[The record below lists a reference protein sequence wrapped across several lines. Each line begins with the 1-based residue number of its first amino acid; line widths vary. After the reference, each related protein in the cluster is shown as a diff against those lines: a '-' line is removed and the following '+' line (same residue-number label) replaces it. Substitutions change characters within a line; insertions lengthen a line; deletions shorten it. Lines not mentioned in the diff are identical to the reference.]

1 MRIRASTQAGVTA
14 FRDLVKLLSELP
26 DHIPPEINAASF
38 VRFSAVPFAAN
49 CRLPRDFELLRI
61 VVHADESRRGL
72 ERIVQPHPQIPIE
85 EQLLPQQ
92 SGQRR

>member
-38 VRFSAVPFAAN
+38 VRFSAVPLPPIAAYHVISSCCASSCTPTRAGGAWKGSSN
-49 CRLPRDFELLRI
+49 HTHR
-61 VVHADESRRGL
+61 SR
-72 ERIVQPHPQIPIE
+72 
-85 EQLLPQQ
+85 
-92 SGQRR
+92 

>member
-26 DHIPPEINAASF
+26 GHIPPGINVAPF
-38 VRFSAVPFAAN
+38 GPFSAVQL
-49 CRLPRDFELLRI
+49 RLPRDRKLLRVI
-61 VVHADESRRGL
+61 MHAHQRRWSL
-72 ERIVQPHPQIPIE
+72 KRVVQPHVQVAIE

-92 SGQRR
+92 RRQRR